1 MVALAESKETI
12 VAVRRIAR
20 FGIDS
25 TIRTLVRYCSPPWTP
40 AYAVINVQLLCK
52 NESNLE
58 PLSKG
63 SKPNQKER

>member
-25 TIRTLVRYCSPPWTP
+25 TIRTLVRYCSPWTP

-52 NESNLE
+52 NELNLG

-63 SKPNQKER
+63 SKPNQKEH